1 MRPRF
6 TTLMGGLLVTVAA
19 LAACRKEVPT
29 PPPAPSQDPK
39 PTVTTRATAYAGF
52 FNPPRVG

>member
-6 TTLMGGLLVTVAA
+6 TTLMVGTLIAVATLV
-19 LAACRKEVPT
+19 ACRKEVPT

-39 PTVTTRATAYAGF
+39 PTVRASARTTPAAV
-52 FNPPRVG
+52 PPLA